1 MTLTNES
8 SSPTAREVAAAALV
22 GLPEMTAGRLAHV
35 LDRWPDPLHAVEA
48 VRSGRAVAALEG
60 RGRDEQARLRVA
72 WKAGLDLEGTR
83 TVLAARDTRVLVA
96 GDPDWPLDDDLP
108 GAPSV
113 LLVEGTRPEAV
124 GHRPRVAVVGTRA
137 ATPHGLDDAVA
148 IGAAL
153 AREGVVVVSGMAIGI
168 DGAAHRGA
176 LDAGG
181 AVVGVV
187 ATGLDVEYPR
197 RHSLLYRRVR
207 EQGAVVSEVAFGTR
221 PTRARFP
228 VRNRIIAGL
237 ADAVV
242 VVEATLKGGARITA
256 DLALDYGRPVLAVP
270 GSRRNASAA
279 GCNALIAEGA
289 VPLLDPGDVMV
300 ALGLTAGARDGWG
313 DDAPRTPPTGD
324 AALVHRALGGEPATA
339 DQLASRTG
347 LTPPQVAVAVVALK
361 RHGWVTQER
370 GMVWPR

>member
-1 MTLTNES
+1 MQ
-8 SSPTAREVAAAALV
+8 
-22 GLPEMTAGRLAHV
+22 
-35 LDRWPDPLHAVEA
+35 EA
-48 VRSGRAVAALEG
+48 V
-60 RGRDEQARLRVA
+60 
-72 WKAGLDLEGTR
+72 TR
-83 TVLAARDTRVLVA
+83 
-96 GDPDWPLDDDLP
+96 
-108 GAPSV
+108 
-113 LLVEGTRPEAV
+113 
-124 GHRPRVAVVGTRA
+124 RPRVAVVGTRA

-168 DGAAHRGA
+168 DGAAHRGT

-181 AVVGVV
+181 TAVGVV

-207 EQGAVVSEVAFGTR
+207 EQGAVVSEVAFGTQ
-221 PTRARFP
+221 PNRARFP

-256 DLALDYGRPVLAVP
+256 DLALEYGCPVLAAP

-279 GCNALIAEGA
+279 GCNALIADGA
-289 VPLLDPGDVMV
+289 VPLLDPSDVMV
-300 ALGLTAGARDGWG
+300 ALGLTAGSRDGWG
-313 DDAPRTPPTGD
+313 GEGPRTPPKGD
-324 AALVHRALGGEPATA
+324 AAAVHRALGGEPATA

-361 RHGWVTQER
+361 RDGWVTQQR
-370 GMVWPR
+370 GMVWPK

>member
-1 MTLTNES
+1 MSAHDDVL
-8 SSPTAREVAAAALV
+8 PAREVAAAALV
-22 GLPEMTAGRLAHV
+22 ALPDMTAGRLAAV
-35 LDRWPDPLHAVEA
+35 LARWPDPLEAVEA
-48 VRSGRAVAALEG
+48 VRGGRAASVVG
-60 RGRDEQARLRVA
+60 NVDRDEQARLRVEWRA
-72 WKAGLDLEGTR
+72 ALDLDRARVRLETR
-83 TVLAARDTRVLVA
+83 GTRVLVI

-108 GAPSV
+108 GAPAV
-113 LLVEGTRPEAV
+113 LLVEGVVKEAV
-124 GHRPRVAVVGTRA
+124 TRRPRVAVVGTRA

-168 DGAAHRGA
+168 DGAAHRGT

-181 AVVGVV
+181 TAVGVV

-207 EQGAVVSEVAFGTR
+207 ERGAVVSEVAFGTQ
-221 PTRARFP
+221 PNPARFP

-256 DLALDYGRPVLAVP
+256 DLALEYGRPVLAVP

-279 GCNALIAEGA
+279 GCNHLIADGA
-289 VPLLDPGDVMV
+289 VPLLDPSDVMV
-300 ALGLTAGARDGWG
+300 ALGLTAGSRDGWG
-313 DDAPRTPPTGD
+313 GEGPRTPPKGD
-324 AALVHRALGGEPATA
+324 AAAVHRALGGEPATA

-361 RHGWVTQER
+361 RDGWVSQER
-370 GMVWPR
+370 GMVWPK